1 MDVKLVQDGLK
12 KGKAERLRGEPDYIR
27 FRSSFKGVERGT
39 VIIGK
44 KIVWGFPH
52 IKRIFTLENGLKK
65 NMPSPVLY
73 AEEKID
79 GFNVRIASVAGSIY
93 AFSRGGF
100 LDAFVTEK
108 ARGMALE
115 GFFKENPDYVLC
127 GEMIGNT
134 PYTEPTED
142 FDVKLFVFD
151 IDRGDGS
158 YLPCEERH
166 ALLKKHGIA
175 HAPVLGKFKSDD
187 YDGLRKLMLS
197 LNRGHKEGMVLKSA
211 DRKYVL
217 KYVTPFADIDD
228 ISKTSMM
235 FFDMPIGF
243 YYQRAL
249 RSAFFINDFGFDKE
263 KYSAMLGRAFY
274 DGLTKALKEVK
285 DGREIEE
292 EFEILIKDPN
302 IWKDVKR
309 HMSKD
314 VRLEELWRREEKGKT
329 RIRFRK
335 IYKRTTR
342 NLTSYAAGKGITD

>member
-12 KGKAERLRGEPDYIR
+12 REKAERLKGEPDYVR
-27 FRSSFKGVERGT
+27 FRSSFKSVERGT

-65 NMPSPVLY
+65 NMPSHVLY

-79 GFNVRIASVAGSIY
+79 GFNVRIATVAGKIY

-108 ARGMALE
+108 TKVLGLE
-115 GFFKENPDYVLC
+115 QFFKENPDYVLC
-127 GEMIGNT
+127 GEMVGNT
-134 PYTEPTED
+134 PYTEPTKD

-158 YLPCEERH
+158 YLPCEKRY
-166 ALLKKHGIA
+166 AVLKKYGIA
-175 HAPVLGKFKSDD
+175 SAPMLGKFKSND
-187 YDGLRKLMLS
+187 YDGLRKLILS
-197 LNRGHKEGMVLKSA
+197 LNMGRREGMVLKSA
-211 DRKYVL
+211 DRKYIV

-228 ISKTSMM
+228 IHKTSEL

-243 YYQRAL
+243 YYQRVL

-263 KYSAMLGRAFY
+263 KYSAMLGKAFY
-274 DGLTKALKEVK
+274 DGLNKALQKVK
-285 DGREIEE
+285 DGHEIDE
-292 EFEILIKDPN
+292 EFEILIKDKG
-302 IWKDVKR
+302 IWKDVQR

-342 NLTSYAAGKGITD
+342 KLASYAAGKGITD